1 MFSHFR
7 FKDFASEVRGN
18 MDVEALLDDAAVLL
32 DLTETSLERIIH
44 PILNKTLDI
53 LDAPLAYEEAMSTLF
68 LPESG
73 NILAKT
79 IQVSPN
85 WTSLAGIRTVV
96 LQFPIF
102 KQNNLA
108 KLAGREAWKVHI

>member
-1 MFSHFR
+1 MKVCFTSFNNFR

-18 MDVEALLDDAAVLL
+18 MDVESLLDDAAVLL

-44 PILNKTLDI
+44 TILNKTLEI
-53 LDAPLAYEEAMSTLF
+53 LDAPMAYEEAMSTLF

-79 IQVSPN
+79 IQVVSRLGHFWN
-85 WTSLAGIRTVV
+85 TEYCQAQVIL
-96 LQFPIF
+96 
-102 KQNNLA
+102 
-108 KLAGREAWKVHI
+108 

>member
-1 MFSHFR
+1 
-7 FKDFASEVRGN
+7 
-18 MDVEALLDDAAVLL
+18 MDVESLLDDAAVLL

-44 PILNKTLDI
+44 TILNKTLEI

-79 IQVSPN
+79 IQVLN
-85 WTSLAGIRTVV
+85 DIL
-96 LQFPIF
+96 F
-102 KQNNLA
+102 KTFTAVFKSQKQDLILN
-108 KLAGREAWKVHI
+108 

>member
-1 MFSHFR
+1 
-7 FKDFASEVRGN
+7 
-18 MDVEALLDDAAVLL
+18 MDVESLLDDAAVML

-44 PILNKTLDI
+44 TILHKTLES

-79 IQVSPN
+79 NHENKILSPILHL
-85 WTSLAGIRTVV
+85 SKLKLMRDKKRT
-96 LQFPIF
+96 
-102 KQNNLA
+102 
-108 KLAGREAWKVHI
+108 EE